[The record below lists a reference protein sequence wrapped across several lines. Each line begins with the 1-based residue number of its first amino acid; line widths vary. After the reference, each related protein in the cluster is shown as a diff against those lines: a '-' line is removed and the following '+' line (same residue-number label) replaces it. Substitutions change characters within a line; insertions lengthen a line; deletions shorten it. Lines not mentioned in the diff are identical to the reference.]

1 MTQLSDQSSGQAP
14 DHTVQSVDPASQAR
28 LLAEQLLE
36 AQVAFVKARLNSAEL
51 SDQASSLINFCLEQG
66 KDITLEEVVS
76 AESIREVVQVYAF
89 DLNLGAG
96 MIELI
101 GAMAQ
106 RLYSEANHLAPTL
119 QTLISSQQL
128 EQWID
133 KILELD
139 QVRHHLVQAVLQSPA
154 AHEVIG
160 QIISSLLK
168 KQLPNWREQI
178 SLQLG
183 EGWLAKTPL
192 LPRLMKLLLQQEEKL
207 LAIAE
212 QHLSQFI
219 QNQGTQLL
227 GLDAAELKDIAWQV
241 WLNIKDLPLNEL
253 SSGIEALDI
262 EEFFVLIYE
271 LWRELRQTEY
281 LQRLIFTGID
291 VFFEVYGDYPVSE
304 LLEEIGISKQHLIN
318 DANRFLPKAIA
329 ALNQHHVL
337 DQLIRLQ
344 LNDFY
349 LSADTLSLI
358 QQNLSAQEP
367 VTASPDT
374 NRNE

>member
-1 MTQLSDQSSGQAP
+1 MTQSSAQTPDQALNQTVASS
-14 DHTVQSVDPASQAR
+14 DPATQAR

-36 AQVAFVKARLNSAEL
+36 AQVAFVKARLSNAEV
-51 SDQASSLINFCLEQG
+51 SDHAASLINFCLEQG

-76 AESIREVVQVYAF
+76 AQSIRDVVQVYAF

-96 MIELI
+96 VIELI

-119 QTLISSQQL
+119 QTLISSHQL

-178 SLQLG
+178 SEQLG
-183 EGWLAKTPL
+183 SGWMAKTPL

-207 LAIAE
+207 LSIAE

-227 GLDAAELKDIAWQV
+227 NLDAEELKDIAWQV
-241 WLNIKDLPLNEL
+241 WLNIKDIPFNEL

-291 VFFEVYGDYPVSE
+291 VFFEVYSAYPVSE

-318 DANRFLPKAIA
+318 DGNRFLPQAIA

-349 LSADTLSLI
+349 SSATTLNLI
-358 QQNLSAQEP
+358 QQGLSASAST
-367 VTASPDT
+367 VTQSENPL
-374 NRNE
+374 

>member
-1 MTQLSDQSSGQAP
+1 MTQTPDQALPPRTPSP
-14 DHTVQSVDPASQAR
+14 EPATSAR

-36 AQVAFVKARLNSAEL
+36 AQVAFVKARLSNAEL
-51 SDQASSLINFCLEQG
+51 GEQAQNLINFCLEQG
-66 KDITLEEVVS
+66 KDITLDEVVS
-76 AESIREVVQVYAF
+76 ANSVREVVQVYAF

-96 MIELI
+96 VIELI

-119 QTLISSQQL
+119 QTLISSHQL

-154 AHEVIG
+154 AHAVIG
-160 QIISSLLK
+160 QIISSLLN
-168 KQLPNWREQI
+168 KQLPKWREQV
-178 SLQLG
+178 SVQLG
-183 EGWLAKTPL
+183 EGWLSKTPL
-192 LPRLMKLLLQQEEKL
+192 LPRLIKLLAQQEEKL
-207 LAIAE
+207 LVIAE

-227 GLDAAELKDIAWQV
+227 SLDAAELKDIAWQV
-241 WLNIKDLPLNEL
+241 WLNIKDTPLNEL

-271 LWRELRQTEY
+271 LWRDLRQTEY

-291 VFFEVYGDYPVSE
+291 VFFEFYGDYPLSE
-304 LLEEIGISKQHLIN
+304 LLEEIGISKQHLFN
-318 DANRFLPKAIA
+318 DANRFLPRAIT
-329 ALNQHHVL
+329 ALNQHNVL

-344 LNDFY
+344 LSDFY
-349 LSADTLSLI
+349 LSSSTLNIIQQSLI
-358 QQNLSAQEP
+358 NPA
-367 VTASPDT
+367 
-374 NRNE
+374 

>member
-1 MTQLSDQSSGQAP
+1 MTQTPDQ
-14 DHTVQSVDPASQAR
+14 PASPHVLPPDSATHAH

-36 AQVAFVKARLNSAEL
+36 AQVAFVKARLSSAEL
-51 SDQASSLINFCLEQG
+51 GDQAANLIHFCMEQG
-66 KDITLEEVVS
+66 KDIRLDEVVS
-76 AESIREVVQVYAF
+76 ASSIREVVQVYAF

-96 MIELI
+96 IIELI

-119 QTLISSQQL
+119 QTLISSHQL

-139 QVRHHLVQAVLQSPA
+139 QVRHHVVQAVLQSPA

-160 QIISSLLK
+160 QIISSLLN
-168 KQLPNWREQI
+168 KQLPKWREQVTG
-178 SLQLG
+178 QLS

-207 LAIAE
+207 LIIAE

-227 GLDAAELKDIAWQV
+227 SLDAAELKDIAWQV
-241 WLNIKDLPLNEL
+241 WLNIKDIPLNEL

-262 EEFFVLIYE
+262 EEFFVLLYE
-271 LWRELRQTEY
+271 TWRELRQTEY

-291 VFFEVYGDYPVSE
+291 VFFEFYGDYPVSE
-304 LLEEIGISKQHLIN
+304 LLEEIGISRQHLIN

-344 LNDFY
+344 LADFY
-349 LSADTLSLI
+349 FNASTLKLI
-358 QQNLSAQEP
+358 QQGLHQPA
-367 VTASPDT
+367 
-374 NRNE
+374 

>member
-1 MTQLSDQSSGQAP
+1 MPQLSDQSSGQAP

-51 SDQASSLINFCLEQG
+51 SNQASSLINFCLEQG

-207 LAIAE
+207 LSIAE

-271 LWRELRQTEY
+271 LWRELRQT
-281 LQRLIFTGID
+281 
-291 VFFEVYGDYPVSE
+291 
-304 LLEEIGISKQHLIN
+304 
-318 DANRFLPKAIA
+318 
-329 ALNQHHVL
+329 
-337 DQLIRLQ
+337 
-344 LNDFY
+344 
-349 LSADTLSLI
+349 
-358 QQNLSAQEP
+358 
-367 VTASPDT
+367 
-374 NRNE
+374 